1 MSQTADQRPRLAVLV
16 PCYNE
21 AATVEKVVK
30 DFRRELPEAVV
41 YVFDNNS
48 TDGTAD
54 LARAAGAVVIH
65 EKKQGKGHVV
75 AAMFEKVVADYYVM
89 TDGDDTY
96 PAEQVRELLAPV
108 LRGEADMVVGR
119 REATDTQAAYRR
131 FHVLGNRLVRTM
143 VNLIFGARLTDI
155 MSGYRAFNREVAENL
170 PVCAY
175 GFDIETEMT
184 VQCLYHKWVI
194 REVPI
199 RYGVRPE
206 GSASKLNTFQDG
218 LRVIFKILS
227 LFRSYKPL
235 TFFGGMAILLFIV
248 GCGLGGTAYWRS
260 WSPDSGYR
268 MTCVIL
274 SAAMFAMSLVAA
286 SIGVT
291 VQLINFRFLE
301 LDSLLRRRRRG
312 EIPAAQNGER
322 HEHEK

>member
-1 MSQTADQRPRLAVLV
+1 MIESPEPGKTIAVLI

-30 DFRRELPEAVV
+30 DFRRELPEAAV

-54 LARAAGAVVIH
+54 IAKAAGAIVIH

-75 AAMFEKVVADYYVM
+75 AAMLDKVVADFYVM

-96 PAEQVRELLAPV
+96 PANRVRDLLGPV

-119 REATDTQAAYRR
+119 RQAQDSNAAYRR
-131 FHVLGNRLVRTM
+131 FHVLGNHLVRTM
-143 VNLIFGARLTDI
+143 VNMIFRANLTDI
-155 MSGYRAFNREVAENL
+155 MSGYRAFNRDIAENL

-199 RYGVRPE
+199 AYGVRPE

-235 TFFGGMAILLFIV
+235 TFFGGMAILLF
-248 GCGLGGTAYWRS
+248 LAGGGFAASVYWGT
-260 WSPDSGYR
+260 WPADSGYR
-268 MTCVIL
+268 MALIVL
-274 SAAMFAMSLVAA
+274 SATMLAMSLIAA

-301 LDSLLRRRRRG
+301 LDSLLRRRRTVDA
-312 EIPAAQNGER
+312 PP
-322 HEHEK
+322 HEHPRRPSA